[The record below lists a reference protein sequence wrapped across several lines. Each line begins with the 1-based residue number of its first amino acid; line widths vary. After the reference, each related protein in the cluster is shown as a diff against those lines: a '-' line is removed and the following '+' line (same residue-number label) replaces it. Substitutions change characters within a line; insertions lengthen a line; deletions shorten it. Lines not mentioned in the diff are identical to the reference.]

1 MKGLLA
7 FVFCLFGINLIAA
20 QLSLPSFFSDH
31 MVLQRDKPIHFW
43 GKGTPDM
50 LVRVQFLSH
59 TKQARVAK
67 DSTWSVYFKAQD
79 ANNLPGAVHISQGRE
94 KIVLSNMLIGDV
106 WLCIGQSNMEWPME
120 KEMHFEE
127 ELKNIGQTSLR
138 FYNPTYAG
146 KNVYNRVFSDSIGKR
161 LQVDRFYEG
170 NWQLSDS
177 STIKTMS
184 AVGYYFGKKIA
195 KEEKIPIGLI
205 NLAIGGA
212 PLETFISLTTL
223 KNDLQFS
230 GKARKDW
237 IHNDNL
243 PVWIRE
249 RATQNTKT
257 AANIPSDS
265 LGPNHAYKP
274 GFAYSAGIEPM
285 LGMPIKGVIW
295 YQGESNAQE
304 IERVQEYAD
313 LQELMILD
321 YREKWRAPQMPF
333 YWVQLS
339 SIDSTQYKSQ
349 YWPLFRDEQRKA
361 LERIKYVGMAVS
373 SDIGERNDVHPT
385 NKKDVGERLARW
397 ALKDVY
403 GHDVIPSG
411 PLPKK
416 AIYKNGQ
423 VIVSFK
429 YGHGLS
435 VSGGQSIKG
444 FSVDGKSQIEAFVVD
459 DNIVIPVSKRPDFL
473 YYGWQPWTKAN
484 LINSEKLPASTFKI
498 KVGSTDKN

>member
-1 MKGLLA
+1 MKFLLA
-7 FVFCLFGINLIAA
+7 FVYCLFGINLIAA
-20 QLSLPSFFSDH
+20 QLSLPHFFSDH

-43 GKGTPDM
+43 GKGKPDR
-50 LVRVQFLSH
+50 LVSVKFFGEV
-59 TKQARVAK
+59 KQVRVAK
-67 DSTWSVYFKAQD
+67 DSTWSVHFKARD
-79 ANNLPGAVHISQGRE
+79 AISIPGTVHFYQGQE

-120 KEMHFEE
+120 KETHFEE

-146 KNVYNRVFSDSIGKR
+146 KNVYGRVFSDSIGKR
-161 LQVDRFYEG
+161 LQIDRFFEG
-170 NWQLSDS
+170 NWQLSNS
-177 STIKTMS
+177 STVKTMS
-184 AVGYYFGKKIA
+184 AVGYYFGKKIG

-223 KNDLQFS
+223 KNDVRFS

-237 IHNDNL
+237 IHNNNL
-243 PVWIRE
+243 PIWVRE

-265 LGPNHAYKP
+265 LGPNHAFKP

-285 LGMPIKGVIW
+285 LRMPIKGIIW

-321 YREKWRAPQMPF
+321 YREKWRIPDLPF

-339 SIDSTQYKSQ
+339 SIDSIQYRSQ
-349 YWPLFRDEQRKA
+349 YWPHFRDAQRN
-361 LERIKYVGMAVS
+361 LLVRIKHGGMAVS
-373 SDIGERNDVHPT
+373 SDIGARNDVHPT

-435 VSGGQSIKG
+435 VSGRETIKG
-444 FSVDGKSQIEAFVVD
+444 FSVDGKSPIEAFVVD
-459 DNIVIPVSKRPDFL
+459 DNIVIPVSERPDFL
-473 YYGWQPWTKAN
+473 YYGWQPWTEAN
-484 LINSEKLPASTFKI
+484 LINSEKLPASTFKV
-498 KVGSTDKN
+498 KVKITGQD